1 MNTNKTISTKNVSKI
16 IAIQFSLLSPEEI
29 VNGSV
34 VEIVSRDTYNGN
46 LPAIGGIFDP
56 RMGVLEGNIL
66 CPTDG
71 LNNIQTPGYFG
82 HIHLAR
88 PVFYIQFLNTI
99 QKILK
104 CVCFKCSKL
113 LVDKEKHMFVLNM
126 ANEQRWKYVFNISS
140 KIRRCGEDITNGCGC
155 LQPYK
160 IRKEGLATLYAD
172 WKTTNADDG
181 GDKSG
186 QDVSIKITPEMTI
199 KIFKRMSDDDIN
211 FMGFSSTWSRP
222 EWMVCQVLAVP
233 PPAVRPSVKH
243 DAQQRSEDDLSYIL
257 INIIKT
263 NKTLQ
268 EKIQNNAPEN
278 IIDDWTII
286 LQYYIASQI
295 DNKMPGSMP
304 VQQRSGRPLKSL
316 KDRLNGKSGRMRS
329 NLMAKRVDFSAR
341 SVITADP
348 NISIRELGIPMKIAK
363 NITRPVVVNER
374 NIRFLYQLI
383 ANGPDVYPGA
393 KILERKTGENITLK
407 YDDRKSIVLN
417 NGDIVHRHIMD
428 GDIVIFNRQPTL
440 HRMSMM
446 GHIAKVMK
454 QGDTFRMNVADTKP
468 YNADFDGDEMNLHM
482 PQDIESESE
491 LKNLAAV
498 PHQIISPANNA
509 PIIGIYQDS
518 MVGSYLFTGKDV
530 QFDKLTGMNLL
541 MGCSTVDVKYI
552 YGLQK
557 TITNFDILSQ
567 IMPQFTTK
575 IKNKQYKDTEN
586 PSDSNNIIQIENG
599 KYLRGQLDKGALGS
613 STKGLIHRVCN
624 DFGNMPCSDFIDNLQ
639 SIITDYM
646 CISGFSVGISD
657 LYSNIQTKEKIVT
670 KISEK
675 KKEVYDI
682 IQQTQLGIFEN
693 TSGKPNN
700 EEFESKVN
708 NILNKASSEAGNI
721 GLENLNKS
729 NRFVMMVNAG
739 SKGSE
744 LNIAQMICCLGQQ
757 NVDGKRI
764 PYGFEH
770 RTLPHYTKYDDS
782 PPARGFVESS
792 YISGLSPQ
800 ELFFHAMG
808 GRVGLIDTAVKT
820 STTGYIQRRLIK
832 SLEDLMVRYDG
843 TVRTSKD
850 YIVQFSYGDD
860 GVDTIK
866 VENQELRLMEMSIQ
880 DIYNHYSFPEM
891 DIHSLLKDILTPDAF
906 KRMKSQNDETTKK
919 HQQYT
924 EQVVEWRNDVAIN
937 VFKNKSETIV
947 RVPVSFIHIIKNTMG
962 QQNLNSKSIIDVTP
976 LEAYELIEH
985 YMSNLEKNYYF
996 KPTLLFKILYYYY
1009 LSPKDLL
1016 FNKRFDKVS
1025 LIVLLEKITYHY
1037 KKSLI
1042 APGEMVGMIAAQS
1055 IGEPT
1060 TQLTL
1065 NSVTY
1070 ETEII
1075 VKDYSGKV
1083 KKYQIGDFVT
1093 EHIKTNK
1100 KLEYYEDTN
1109 TTYAEPVGY
1118 YEIPSCDEDGNV
1130 SWKQIEAVT
1139 QHPVINKDGTNTMLK
1154 ITTEEDREI
1163 IVTKAKSVLKL
1174 INGKIV
1180 GADAET
1186 LSLDDYLV
1194 ISTKTMDFVESHM
1207 LDLREILPPTEY
1219 VYTSEVNKALAV
1231 MKERHWWLNHQGTTF
1246 TLPYT
1251 RSDSFTAKVSEKL
1264 RVGCKT
1270 KTTFADGCVY
1280 PKQTNK
1286 NDYNVPEII
1295 PLDYDFG
1302 YLVGAYAAEGCMT
1315 KFQVSIANNDE
1326 NYFEPIIR
1334 LCEKWNITTK
1344 IYRHEN
1350 KNKEGWT
1357 SQDIRLYNTLLCR
1370 ILENLCGKLSHN
1382 KYISDKM
1389 VFSNRECMLGF
1400 LDAYIGGDGSIDVV
1414 SNSIDVSSTSKNM
1427 LIDVQNILNNF
1438 GIYGYIKHCKKQ
1450 EKNNRG
1456 TLSENIHQLY
1466 ILHIKNNQAR
1476 NLSSI
1481 LNLKIGYKNE
1491 GCREILSNTR
1501 HRGYEYNR
1509 NYLTIPN
1516 EVEGKLVFESRVE
1529 GELVDVLF
1537 DKIKTIEEVSNT
1549 TDYAYD
1555 LTVADTRNFNLR
1567 NGICVIDTFHFAG
1580 VASKSNVTR
1589 GVQRIEELL
1598 SVTSNPKN
1606 PSLTIYVNKDIEDD
1620 EEKVIQVK
1628 TMLEYTILK
1637 DIVEKV
1643 EICFDPND
1651 SETRIKDDEV
1661 LMERYHM
1668 FESMMDECSSEKLQP
1683 NKKSDKSKWIIRLK
1697 MNSMEMVDRNITMDD
1712 VDFTLKCVYDTGI
1725 SCIYSDYNAENLI
1738 FRIRLQN
1745 ISGSKKNVATKNQSL
1760 DQTDH
1765 IYLIKNFQENM
1776 MENIV
1781 LRGVKDIQRVMM
1793 RKLKDNMD
1801 EIGGTFKKNDIW
1813 VLDTVGSNLLDV
1825 LGKDYVDSTRTFS
1838 NDVIEIHQ
1846 VLGMEATR
1854 QTIYNE
1860 MSEVLEFD
1868 GSYINYHHMALLV
1881 DRMTFSHKIVSVF
1894 RHGIN
1899 NDDIGPIAKASFE
1912 ETPEMFLKA
1921 ARHGEL
1927 DLMKGVS
1934 ANVMVGQEG
1943 YYGTSAF
1950 QVFLDMNEMIKLNT
1964 ETIHKELEVP
1974 ANQQINQL
1982 FEEVNSSNQPCSI
1995 ENLTIYNN
2003 SSLIKQNTHQDF
2015 DDSYTIF

>member
-1 MNTNKTISTKNVSKI
+1 MNTSNTISPKNVSKI

-172 WKTTNADDG
+172 WKTTNADDA

-199 KIFKRMSDDDIN
+199 KIFKRMTDDDIN
-211 FMGFSSTWSRP
+211 FMGFSSTWARP

-363 NITRPVVVNER
+363 NITRPVVVNDR

-407 YDDRKSIVLN
+407 YDDRKSIVLH

-518 MVGSYLFTGKDV
+518 MVGSYLFTGKNV

-541 MGCSTVDVKYI
+541 MGCSTVDVNYI

-586 PSDSNNIIQIENG
+586 PADSNNIIQIENG
-599 KYLRGQLDKGALGS
+599 KYVRGQLDKGALGS

-891 DIHSLLKDILTPDAF
+891 DIYSLLKDILTPDAF
-906 KRMKSQNDETTKK
+906 KRMKSQNDEMLKK

-924 EQVVEWRNDVAIN
+924 EQMVEWRNDVAIN

-1065 NSVTY
+1065 N
-1070 ETEII
+1070 
-1075 VKDYSGKV
+1075 
-1083 KKYQIGDFVT
+1083 
-1093 EHIKTNK
+1093 
-1100 KLEYYEDTN
+1100 
-1109 TTYAEPVGY
+1109 
-1118 YEIPSCDEDGNV
+1118 
-1130 SWKQIEAVT
+1130 
-1139 QHPVINKDGTNTMLK
+1139 
-1154 ITTEEDREI
+1154 
-1163 IVTKAKSVLKL
+1163 
-1174 INGKIV
+1174 
-1180 GADAET
+1180 
-1186 LSLDDYLV
+1186 
-1194 ISTKTMDFVESHM
+1194 
-1207 LDLREILPPTEY
+1207 
-1219 VYTSEVNKALAV
+1219 
-1231 MKERHWWLNHQGTTF
+1231 
-1246 TLPYT
+1246 
-1251 RSDSFTAKVSEKL
+1251 
-1264 RVGCKT
+1264 
-1270 KTTFADGCVY
+1270 
-1280 PKQTNK
+1280 
-1286 NDYNVPEII
+1286 
-1295 PLDYDFG
+1295 
-1302 YLVGAYAAEGCMT
+1302 
-1315 KFQVSIANNDE
+1315 
-1326 NYFEPIIR
+1326 
-1334 LCEKWNITTK
+1334 
-1344 IYRHEN
+1344 
-1350 KNKEGWT
+1350 
-1357 SQDIRLYNTLLCR
+1357 
-1370 ILENLCGKLSHN
+1370 
-1382 KYISDKM
+1382 
-1389 VFSNRECMLGF
+1389 
-1400 LDAYIGGDGSIDVV
+1400 
-1414 SNSIDVSSTSKNM
+1414 
-1427 LIDVQNILNNF
+1427 
-1438 GIYGYIKHCKKQ
+1438 
-1450 EKNNRG
+1450 
-1456 TLSENIHQLY
+1456 
-1466 ILHIKNNQAR
+1466 
-1476 NLSSI
+1476 
-1481 LNLKIGYKNE
+1481 
-1491 GCREILSNTR
+1491 
-1501 HRGYEYNR
+1501 
-1509 NYLTIPN
+1509 
-1516 EVEGKLVFESRVE
+1516 
-1529 GELVDVLF
+1529 
-1537 DKIKTIEEVSNT
+1537 
-1549 TDYAYD
+1549 
-1555 LTVADTRNFNLR
+1555 
-1567 NGICVIDTFHFAG
+1567 TFHFAG

-1651 SETRIKDDEV
+1651 SETRIKEDEV

-1668 FESMMDECSSEKLQP
+1668 FESMMDECSSDKIQS

-1697 MNSMEMVDRNITMDD
+1697 MNAMEMVDRNITMDD
-1712 VDFTLKCVYDTGI
+1712 VDFTLKCVYDNGI
-1725 SCIYSDYNAENLI
+1725 SCIYSDYNADNLI

-1745 ISGSKKNVATKNQSL
+1745 ISGSKKNVTTKNQSL

-1838 NDVIEIHQ
+1838 NDVVEIHN

-1943 YYGTSAF
+1943 YYGTSSF

-1964 ETIHKELEVP
+1964 ETSHKELEVP
-1974 ANQQINQL
+1974 ANHQINQL

-1995 ENLTIYNN
+1995 ENLTIHNN

-2015 DDSYTIF
+2015 DTSYTIF